1 MKLFAFTLKRAFTS
15 PLFLCLMLASALLP
29 VLFSRVSGQIQAL
42 PAAYVCEGTPD
53 TDAARLCAYLK
64 DSGFIQ
70 LESADTLYAAVARGS
85 YDAGVVIPAGL
96 SEKLS
101 AGKYQGALTFIK
113 APTTMLGDLWQEH
126 AASALFAVYAPYIT
140 EASFPEGTFTREEV
154 FDAYWGMMEE
164 GSLFRFE
171 LRTEKGALIP
181 ETDRRERFFT
191 GALAILLYIAAF
203 FGSAMPLM
211 KTCRQ
216 MQPRLGWR
224 RCLLTLLL
232 PGLLLRMIL
241 LYLAAAAACLAAE
254 MPTLLA
260 PSALYLLLIT
270 LLHTAALFLPG
281 RHWQP
286 VAVMLLAAAAIALC
300 PIYTDLTLLVPPLS
314 VIRLFCPPYWLW
326 LL

>member
-15 PLFLCLMLASALLP
+15 PLFLCLLLASALLP
-29 VLFSRVSGQIQAL
+29 VLFSRVSEQIEPL

-53 TDAARLCAYLK
+53 ADAARLCAYLK
-64 DSGFIQ
+64 DSGFVQ
-70 LESADTLYAAVARGS
+70 LESEDALYAAVERGAC
-85 YDAGVVIPAGL
+85 DAGIAIPAGL

-101 AGKYQGALTFIK
+101 AGEYQGVLRFIK
-113 APTTMLGDLWQEH
+113 SPTTLLGDLWQEH

-154 FDAYWGMMEE
+154 FEEYYRMMDE
-164 GSLFRFE
+164 GVLFHFE
-171 LRTEKGALIP
+171 LSTEEGALIP
-181 ETDRRERFFT
+181 ETDRKERFFT

-254 MPTLLA
+254 MPALLA

-286 VAVMLLAAAAIALC
+286 VAVMLLAAAAVALC
-300 PIYTDLTLLVPPLS
+300 PIYTDLSLLLPPLG

-326 LL
+326 RL